1 MIRNRCIIAL
11 LLLFAL
17 CVSSARADVVT
28 LKDGTVYEG
37 TVTEENSARV
47 VIEIVISNIKTTKTF
62 PRYKVRSVEYKPLE
76 GQEEEGS
83 DSEQRETTTTSQD
96 DDESS
101 VDDAENEERRPSA
114 RDRLAARKNRIVFV
128 EVPVTGTIGVAT
140 NATGLGNAL
149 RQAKQRGVKHV
160 VFTIDSGGGYLY
172 DAIAS
177 LEILEEYDEF
187 FEYHAVVDEG
197 AISAASIY
205 VAAADQIWVRPG
217 SRVGGAVA
225 YTTNASSGAAEVD
238 AKLNSIWAAE
248 VAARA
253 VTKGHPPEV
262 FRAMVEPGAELW
274 VDDDG
279 KAYPS
284 RPSTPGAQQL
294 DNASTVLTIRAD
306 QMVDIGMAKLF
317 DGELMELGE
326 MLDIESWSEAKRIGT
341 RAMEMAG
348 KERIELQEKYEDAF
362 KVFRQTY
369 EQYDIDHPTRFSDY
383 YFYRTERGEYV
394 PDGPTMIRW
403 RERVDKTL
411 RHIDIIVEALTRMAD
426 VNKRAAKI
434 GAAHLEYVDDEVG
447 DEVYRGYIRDRDWLK
462 SNRNRGPEYD

>member
-1 MIRNRCIIAL
+1 MIRYGFVVAAL
-11 LLLFAL
+11 LLLSL
-17 CVSSARADVVT
+17 LVSIARADVVT

-37 TVTEENSARV
+37 TVTEENGARV
-47 VIEIVISNIKTTKTF
+47 VIEIKISNIKTTKTF
-62 PRYKVRSVEYKPLE
+62 PRYKVRSVEYKPLD
-76 GQEEEGS
+76 GQEKEDASETDESEDAASSS
-83 DSEQRETTTTSQD
+83 DQTD
-96 DDESS
+96 DDTI
-101 VDDAENEERRPSA
+101 ERDEPRQSA
-114 RDRLAARKNRIVFV
+114 RDRLAARKNRVIFV
-128 EVPVTGTIGVAT
+128 EIPVQGTIGVAT
-140 NATGLGNAL
+140 NATGLANAL
-149 RQAKQRGVKHV
+149 RQAKLKGVKHV
-160 VFTIDSGGGYLY
+160 LFTIDSGGGYLY

-177 LEILEEYDEF
+177 LEILEEYDDF

-205 VAAADQIWVRPG
+205 VAAADQIWVRSG

-225 YTTNASSGAAEVD
+225 YATNTSSGAAEVD

-248 VAARA
+248 VASRA
-253 VTKGHPPEV
+253 VAKGHPPEV

-274 VDDDG
+274 VDADG

-306 QMVDIGMAKLF
+306 QMVEIGMAKLF

-326 MLDIESWSEAKRIGT
+326 ELDIQSWSEAKRVGT
-341 RAMEMAG
+341 RAMELAG
-348 KERIELQEKYEDAF
+348 KERISLEEKYQEAL
-362 KVFRQTY
+362 KVFRQAY
-369 EQYDIDHPTRFSDY
+369 EEYEIDHPTQYSDY
-383 YFYRTERGEYV
+383 YFYRTDRGEFV

-411 RHIDIIVEALTRMAD
+411 RHIDIIIEALTRMAD

-434 GAAHLEYVDDEVG
+434 GAVHLEYVDDEFG
-447 DEVYRGYIRDRDWLK
+447 DEVYRSYVRDRDSLK
-462 SNRNRGPEYD
+462 ANRNRGPEYD